1 MLDKDLQIKKYPFL
15 AKSPNLM
22 EYFSIIGYNENFVP
36 KILDS
41 YKKKNNEYPP
51 IIISSIISGS
61 DFGIIDNKLIIGQVY
76 PENPLTILINKNDVN
91 QEPPPTSNVIYS
103 FCFDSNDGKQKIF
116 YVCYAFKFYE
126 KYKYFITEK
135 IFEEYYIPKAFCII
149 SQYYYFTLFEYICKN
164 IYILMTQGK
173 KINSFPIELTIY
185 NIINFTPSPINYRL
199 NLSLFSYIFSN
210 LEDIQIEQLSGYP
223 YLDFNLS

>member
-1 MLDKDLQIKKYPFL
+1 MMEEKELLIKKNPYMAL
-15 AKSPNLM
+15 SPNLM

-51 IIISSIISGS
+51 IILSSITSRS
-61 DFGIIDNKLIIGQVY
+61 DFGIIDNNLIIGQVY
-76 PENPLTILINKNDVN
+76 PDNPITILINKNDES
-91 QEPPPTSNVIYS
+91 QKPPSNSNFIYS

-126 KYKYFITEK
+126 KYKYFKKQTNFK
-135 IFEEYYIPKAFCII
+135 EYYIPKAFCII

-164 IYILMTQGK
+164 IYTLMTQEK
-173 KINSFPIELTIY
+173 KIIHFQ
-185 NIINFTPSPINYRL
+185 L
-199 NLSLFSYIFSN
+199 N
-210 LEDIQIEQLSGYP
+210 
-223 YLDFNLS
+223 